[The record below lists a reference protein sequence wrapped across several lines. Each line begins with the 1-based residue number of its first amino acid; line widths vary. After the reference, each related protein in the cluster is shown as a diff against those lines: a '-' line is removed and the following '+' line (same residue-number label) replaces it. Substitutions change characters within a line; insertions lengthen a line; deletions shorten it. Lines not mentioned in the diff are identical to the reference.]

1 MFYSL
6 IIMSSLL
13 TTAFSYHLPRNV
25 IPYVRSFSKLASK
38 IDKNM
43 KSSIQKK
50 YQAKSD
56 GQVKYKQALY
66 DKNIHLIVCDGP
78 AGSGKTSLACDF
90 SLDMLKNKNAQK
102 IIITRPTISIEE
114 DLGYLPGNI
123 NKKMYPWTIPIFDV
137 FLEYFSKSEL
147 DVYIRENI
155 IEICPLGFIQGRTFK
170 NSIIIADEMQN
181 STPGQM
187 FMLLTRIGEN
197 SKMILNGDLKQTCQ
211 EGNGLHDLIRK
222 INKKYNLHQN
232 DISSSVSENL
242 HPILNNDGISLVHLQ
257 EDDIQR
263 HEMVKKIIDIYQKK

>member
-1 MFYSL
+1 
-6 IIMSSLL
+6 MSSLL
-13 TTAFSYHLPRNV
+13 TSAFTYYVPRNV
-25 IPYVRSFSKLASK
+25 SPFVRSFSKLTSK
-38 IDKNM
+38 MEKHMDSK
-43 KSSIQKK
+43 IQKK
-50 YQAKSD
+50 YHAKSE

-66 DKNIHLIVCDGP
+66 DKTINLLVCDGP

-137 FLEYFSKSEL
+137 FLEYFSQSEL
-147 DVYIRENI
+147 DFYIRENI

-211 EGNGLHDLIRK
+211 EGNGLQDFIRK
-222 INKKYNLHQN
+222 INNKYDSDLDNIHN
-232 DISSSVSENL
+232 HETDNFNS
-242 HPILNNDGISLVHLQ
+242 ILYQDGISLVHLK

-263 HEMVKKIIDIYQKK
+263 HEMVKKIIDIYQK

>member
-1 MFYSL
+1 
-6 IIMSSLL
+6 
-13 TTAFSYHLPRNV
+13 
-25 IPYVRSFSKLASK
+25 
-38 IDKNM
+38 
-43 KSSIQKK
+43 
-50 YQAKSD
+50 
-56 GQVKYKQALY
+56 
-66 DKNIHLIVCDGP
+66 
-78 AGSGKTSLACDF
+78 
-90 SLDMLKNKNAQK
+90 MLKNKNAQK

-137 FLEYFSKSEL
+137 FLEYFSQSEL
-147 DVYIRENI
+147 DFYIRENI

-211 EGNGLHDLIRK
+211 EGNWLQDFIRK
-222 INKKYNLHQN
+222 INNKYDSDQDNIHN
-232 DISSSVSENL
+232 HETDNFNS
-242 HPILNNDGISLVHLQ
+242 ILYQDGISLVHLK

-263 HEMVKKIIDIYQKK
+263 HEMVKKIIDIYQK

>member
-1 MFYSL
+1 MYYSL
-6 IIMSSLL
+6 IIMTSLL
-13 TTAFSYHLPRNV
+13 TTAFSYHVPRN
-25 IPYVRSFSKLASK
+25 ISPYVRSFSKLASK
-38 IDKNM
+38 MDKHM
-43 KSSIQKK
+43 ESKIQKK
-50 YQAKSD
+50 YYAKSE

-66 DKNIHLIVCDGP
+66 DKKINLILCDGP

-102 IIITRPTISIEE
+102 IIITRPTISVEE

-137 FLEYFSKSEL
+137 FLEYFSQSEL
-147 DVYIRENI
+147 DFYIRENI

-211 EGNGLHDLIRK
+211 DGNGLQDLIHK
-222 INKKYNLHQN
+222 INSKYEFDQN
-232 DISSSVSENL
+232 DISNYEADTFNSNL
-242 HPILNNDGISLVHLQ
+242 NQDGISLVHLK
-257 EDDIQR
+257 ENDIQR
-263 HEMVKKIIDIYQKK
+263 HEMVKKIIDIYQK